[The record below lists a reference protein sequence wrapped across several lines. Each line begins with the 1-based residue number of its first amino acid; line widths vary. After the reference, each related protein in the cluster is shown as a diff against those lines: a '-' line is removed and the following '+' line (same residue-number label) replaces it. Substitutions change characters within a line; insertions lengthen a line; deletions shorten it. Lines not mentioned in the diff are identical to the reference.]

1 MEHPFWACCIRHQ
14 SQDIWKQT
22 NQILNNS
29 MKYDYTIDY
38 GPTGGNDQ
46 ATTEPDEITE
56 MNIEVQQLILS

>member
-1 MEHPFWACCIRHQ
+1 
-14 SQDIWKQT
+14 
-22 NQILNNS
+22 